1 MDIITISAVILIAAV
16 VSVTLKKYVP
26 EYSMIVNISAGLIV
40 AAVLLS
46 NFSSILSQVKNLF
59 SYAKIPSE
67 YGAILFKSLGICFI
81 AQFVSDSC
89 KDANENALASKVE
102 FAGKIGI
109 VTVALPLFEKITQ
122 TALEFMGVK

>member
-1 MDIITISAVILIAAV
+1 MDIVAVSAVILISAV
-16 VSVTLKKYVP
+16 ISVTLKKYVP
-26 EYSMIVNISAGLIV
+26 EYSIILNISAGLII

-46 NFSSILSQVKNLF
+46 NFLPVINQVKNLF
-59 SYAKIPSE
+59 SHTKIPGE
-67 YGAILFKSLGICFI
+67 YGIILFKSLGICFI

-109 VTVALPLFEKITQ
+109 VTAALPLFEKVTQ